1 MMPETPGTGMIAQ
14 SVAGV
19 TQANQAPCD
28 RAGGRLQGSPPDELQ
43 GTPPL
48 RTRCGQFPDEFSR
61 GFSKALISWCRR
73 TDLDRRPTEITNQF

>member
-43 GTPPL
+43 GTP
-48 RTRCGQFPDEFSR
+48 RCGHGADNFQMNFR
-61 GFSKALISWCRR
+61 GGFLRR
-73 TDLDRRPTEITNQF
+73 

>member
-43 GTPPL
+43 GTPPV
-48 RTRCGQFPDEFSR
+48 RTISR
-61 GFSKALISWCRR
+61 
-73 TDLDRRPTEITNQF
+73 